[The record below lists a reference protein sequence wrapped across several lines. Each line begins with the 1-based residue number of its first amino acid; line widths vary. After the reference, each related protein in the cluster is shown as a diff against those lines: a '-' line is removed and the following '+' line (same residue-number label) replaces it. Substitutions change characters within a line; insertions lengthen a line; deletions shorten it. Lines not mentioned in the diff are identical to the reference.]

1 MLDQMMERLYVLS
14 DNQSYHLKVENE
26 AVPIS

>member
-1 MLDQMMERLYVLS
+1 MMERLYVLS